1 MAGPTG
7 APDRISQ
14 CCYQH
19 ALTKDAVFCGECG
32 KPLLRCMAYQ
42 ECGGLVGDDG
52 CCSVCVRPQ
61 LFLDKDAVTDVK
73 SGGVLMLPLVFY
85 NASSIARPLF
95 VTDVWVR
102 EGEGARRRIE
112 LPWKRLDAGGSN
124 RLSVQTGALER
135 QGRHGIEITFA
146 AATNYFMREE
156 KFAFTSSLALEV
168 EQGGSLVIN
177 QTINASGVG
186 SGGDTV
192 YAPIRLETTGDAG
205 RKAAETGGKAAE
217 LGLQRADNFEAS
229 NGIRGYL
236 DGPLKG
242 SVVSRGARIVWKGFG
257 AETPAAGPI
266 TTGDSIIA
274 LGRGKAG
281 AHGGDN
287 HLQLLVTDA
296 GGKVDEQLSQAISR
310 RHVEFFIQSGR
321 LCARVTGSAGIMIGD
336 HKHGADDAIAV
347 INHGDVIKVLPKFP
361 DAVGLQVRMRAN
373 YGQIDEI
380 TITRVP
386 ALPEAN
392 SR

>member
-1 MAGPTG
+1 MAGSSG
-7 APDRISQ
+7 IPDRISS

-19 ALTKDAVFCGECG
+19 AVTPGAVFCGECG

-61 LFLDKDAVTDVK
+61 LFLDQDAVTDVK
-73 SGGVLMLPLVFY
+73 AGGVLVLPLVFY

-95 VTDVWVR
+95 VTDVWMR
-102 EGEGARRRIE
+102 EGDGPRRRVE

-135 QGRHGIEITFA
+135 QGRHSVEITFA

-156 KFAFTSSLALEV
+156 RFAFSSSLGLEV

-177 QTINASGVG
+177 QTINAAGVG
-186 SGGDTV
+186 AGGDTV
-192 YAPIRLETTGDAG
+192 YAPIRLETTGDAA
-205 RKAAETGGKAAE
+205 RKPVASGKAAE

-229 NGIRGYL
+229 NGVRGYA

-242 SVVSRGARIVWKGFG
+242 SVISRGARIVWKGFG
-257 AETPAAGPI
+257 ADGPASGPI
-266 TTGDSIIA
+266 TTADSILA
-274 LGRGKAG
+274 LGRGKTIAQ
-281 AHGGDN
+281 GGDN
-287 HLQLLVTDA
+287 HVQLLALDPKGA
-296 GGKVDEQLSQAISR
+296 VDEQLSQAISR
-310 RHVEFFIQSGR
+310 RHIELFIQSGR
-321 LCARVTGSAGIMIGD
+321 LCARVTASAGVLVGD

-347 INHGDVIKVLPKFP
+347 IDHGDVIKVLPKVP
-361 DAVGLQVRMRAN
+361 DALGLQVRMRAN
-373 YGQIDEI
+373 HGQIDEI

-386 ALPEAN
+386 AQPEVN
-392 SR
+392 SQ

>member
-7 APDRISQ
+7 APDRISP

-19 ALTKDAVFCGECG
+19 ALTAGAVFCGECG
-32 KPLLRCMAYQ
+32 KPILRCMAYQ

-73 SGGVLMLPLVFY
+73 AGGVLTLPLVFY
-85 NASSIARPLF
+85 NASSVARPLF
-95 VTDVWVR
+95 VTDVWIR
-102 EGEGARRRIE
+102 EGEGQRRKIE

-124 RLSVQTGALER
+124 RLTVQTGALER
-135 QGRHGIEITFA
+135 QGRYGVEITFA

-156 KFAFTSSLALEV
+156 RFAFTSSLGLEV

-186 SGGDTV
+186 SGADTV
-192 YAPIRLETTGDAG
+192 YAPIRLETNGDN
-205 RKAAETGGKAAE
+205 RKVANAGGKAAE

-229 NGIRGYL
+229 QGIRGY
-236 DGPLKG
+236 GAVG
-242 SVVSRGARIVWKGFG
+242 REGAVVSRGARIVWKGFG
-257 AETPAAGPI
+257 DNAPASGPI
-266 TTGDSIIA
+266 TTGDSILA
-274 LGRGKAG
+274 VGRGKTVAD
-281 AHGGDN
+281 GGDN
-287 HLQLLVTDA
+287 HLQLLAYGAD
-296 GGKVDEQLSQAISR
+296 GKLDEQLSQAISR
-310 RHVEFFIQSGR
+310 RHIELFIQSGR

-336 HKHGADDAIAV
+336 HKHGADDAIAL

-361 DAVGLQVRMRAN
+361 EAVGLQVRMRAN
-373 YGQIDEI
+373 HGQIDEI

>member
-1 MAGPTG
+1 MVGPAG
-7 APDRISQ
+7 APDRISP

-19 ALTKDAVFCGECG
+19 AVAADAVFCGECG
-32 KPLLRCMAYQ
+32 KPLLRCMAFH

-73 SGGVLMLPLVFY
+73 SGGVLVLPLVFY
-85 NASSIARPLF
+85 NASAIARPLF
-95 VTDVWVR
+95 VTDVWMR
-102 EGEGARRRIE
+102 EGDGPRRRIE
-112 LPWKRLDAGGSN
+112 MPWKRLDAGGSN

-146 AATNYFMREE
+146 AATNYFIREE
-156 KFAFTSSLALEV
+156 KFAFTSSLGLEV

-186 SGGDTV
+186 AGGDTV
-192 YAPIRLETTGDAG
+192 YAPIRLETMGDSG
-205 RKAAETGGKAAE
+205 RKAADTGGKAAE

-229 NGIRGYL
+229 QGIRGYTEGL
-236 DGPLKG
+236 LKG
-242 SVVSRGARIVWKGFG
+242 SVVSRGARIVWRGFG
-257 AETPAAGPI
+257 RETPPAGPI
-266 TTGDSIIA
+266 TTVDSMLA
-274 LGRGKAG
+274 LGRGKTVAQ
-281 AHGGDN
+281 GGDN
-287 HLQLLVTDA
+287 HLQLLAVGAD
-296 GGKVDEQLSQAISR
+296 GNLEEQLSQAISR
-310 RHVEFFIQSGR
+310 RHIELFIQSGR

-380 TITRVP
+380 TITRLP